1 MARSLIVENADVHH
15 MTKNIL
21 LTGSLFATFLLI
33 LAPAA
38 QCQDD
43 SKYGDTPEQQA
54 ACKENLSLYDTYYKQ
69 KNYDDAYPFWI
80 KTCEV
85 CPPKV
90 SQNMYTRGVNLLKR
104 QMKAAIK
111 AKDNTR
117 AIALRDSIFIFYDLR
132 IQHFPATT
140 KKPDNGCQVLARK
153 AMDWTS
159 LNKRA
164 AAEARPMFEEAIDC
178 LEGRSDAAVLNGYY
192 ALLVEALNGAEGAE
206 AKEVA
211 IGDLLN
217 EYLRLSDFIEAG
229 RQREVAAADS
239 AKAAKYSTTQKNLDE
254 IFVQVAKCEDM
265 VPVLTKK
272 MEAAPEDIDIK
283 KKTLRLLNEKGC
295 TDNDI
300 FLPVA
305 EAVYAVDKNADA
317 AYSIGIQLSKKGDYK
332 GALPYFEESVELCT
346 DCPKRA
352 RNLMKAGQVAKN
364 AGQVTKCMRYARQ
377 AAKADPGNGEPYLL
391 LGDAIASM
399 FSSCA
404 DSPLQGRE
412 VYWLAADYYERAKAI
427 DSNVASKASTKIS
440 QVKKSYPTV
449 DDLFT
454 YGINEGKEITVK
466 CIGETTKAR
475 KP

>member
-1 MARSLIVENADVHH
+1 
-15 MTKNIL
+15 MTRTAL
-21 LTGSLFATFLLI
+21 LTNSCLAAFIMMTATPVFA
-33 LAPAA
+33 
-38 QCQDD
+38 QDD

-54 ACKENLSLYDTYYKQ
+54 ACKENLSLYETYYKQ
-69 KNYDDAYPFWI
+69 KNYDDAYPFW
-80 KTCEV
+80 KNACEV

-90 SQNMYTRGVNLLKR
+90 SQNMYIKGVNLLKR

-111 AKDNTR
+111 EKNNER
-117 AIALRDSIFIFYDLR
+117 AIALRDSVFLFYDLR
-132 IQHFPATT
+132 IEHFPNTS
-140 KKPDNGCQVLARK
+140 KKPNNGCEVLARK

-164 AAEARPMFEEAIDC
+164 AAEARPMFEEAILC
-178 LEGRSDAAVLNGYY
+178 LEDKADAAVLNGYY
-192 ALLVEALNGAEGAE
+192 ALLVDALNGADDVET
-206 AKEVA
+206 KETA

-217 EYLRLSDFIEAG
+217 EYLRLSDFIELG

-239 AKAAKYSTTQKNLDE
+239 AAADKYVTTQKNLDE
-254 IFVQVAKCEDM
+254 IFVQVANCEDM

-272 MEAAPEDIDIK
+272 IEAAPEDIDIK

-305 EAVYAVDKNADA
+305 EAVYAVEKNADA
-317 AYSIGIQLSKKGDYK
+317 AYSIGIQLSKKGDY
-332 GALPYFEESVELCT
+332 GAALPYFEESVELCE
-346 DCPKRA
+346 DCPKLS

-364 AGQVTKCMRYARQ
+364 AGQVSKCLRYARR

-391 LGDAIASM
+391 IGDAIASM
-399 FSSCA
+399 VGSCS

-412 VYWLAADYYERAKAI
+412 VYWLATDYYQRAKSVDA
-427 DSNVASKASTKIS
+427 NVASKANTKIS
-440 QVKKSYPTV
+440 QVKKSYPTI

-466 CIGETTKAR
+466 CLGETTKAR

>member
-1 MARSLIVENADVHH
+1 M
-15 MTKNIL
+15 L
-21 LTGSLFATFLLI
+21 LTALPI
-33 LAPAA
+33 LA
-38 QCQDD
+38 QDD
-43 SKYGDTPEQQA
+43 SKYGETPEQQA
-54 ACKENLSLYDTYYKQ
+54 ACKENLSLYETYYKQ
-69 KNYDDAYPFWI
+69 KNYDDAFPFWQNA
-80 KTCEV
+80 CEV

-90 SQNMYTRGVNLLKR
+90 SQNMYIKGVNLLKR

-111 AKDNTR
+111 AKDNGR
-117 AIALRDSIFIFYDLR
+117 AIALRDSVFAFYDLR
-132 IQHFPATT
+132 IEHFPTT
-140 KKPDNGCQVLARK
+140 SKKPNNGCEVLARK

-164 AAEARPMFEEAIDC
+164 AAEARPMFEEAISC
-178 LEGRSDAAVLNGYY
+178 LEGQADAAVLNGYY
-192 ALLVEALNGAEGAE
+192 ALLVEALNGAEDVE
-206 AKEVA
+206 TKETA

-217 EYLRLSDFIEAG
+217 EYLRLSDYIEMG
-229 RQREVAAADS
+229 RQRELAAADS
-239 AKAAKYSTTQKNLDE
+239 TAADKYATTQKNLDE
-254 IFVQVAKCEDM
+254 IFVQVANCEDM

-272 MEAAPEDIDIK
+272 IEAAPDDVDIK

-305 EAVYAVDKNADA
+305 ESVYAVEKNADA
-317 AYSIGIQLSKKGDYK
+317 AYSIGIQLSKKADYSA
-332 GALPYFEESVELCT
+332 ALPYFEESVELCE
-346 DCPKRA
+346 DCPKLG

-364 AGQVTKCMRYARQ
+364 AGQVSKCLRYARR

-391 LGDAIASM
+391 IGDAIASM
-399 FSSCA
+399 VGSCS

-412 VYWLAADYYERAKAI
+412 VYWLATDYYQRAKSVDA
-427 DSNVASKASTKIS
+427 SVASKANTKIS
-440 QVKKSYPTV
+440 QVKKSYPTI

-466 CIGETTKAR
+466 CLGETTKAR

>member
-1 MARSLIVENADVHH
+1 MTRNA
-15 MTKNIL
+15 
-21 LTGSLFATFLLI
+21 LLI
-33 LAPAA
+33 NSLMAVFLMLNIPSVQA
-38 QCQDD
+38 QDD

-54 ACKENLSLYDTYYKQ
+54 ACKENLSLYETYYKQ
-69 KNYDDAYPFWI
+69 KNYDDAYPFWQQA
-80 KTCEV
+80 CSV

-90 SQNMYTRGVNLLKR
+90 SQNMYIKGINLLKR

-111 AKDNTR
+111 AKNNDR
-117 AIALRDSIFIFYDLR
+117 AIALRDSVFTFYDLR
-132 IQHFPATT
+132 IEHFPTT
-140 KKPDNGCQVLARK
+140 SKKPNNGCEVLARK

-164 AAEARPMFEEAIDC
+164 AAEARPMFEEAILC
-178 LEGRSDAAVLNGYY
+178 LEDQADAAVLNGYY
-192 ALLVEALNGAEGAE
+192 ALLVEALNGAESAE
-206 AKEVA
+206 TKETA

-217 EYLRLSDFIEAG
+217 EYLRLSDFIEMG
-229 RQREVAAADS
+229 RQRELAAADS
-239 AKAAKYSTTQKNLDE
+239 ASAEKYATTQKNLDE
-254 IFVQVAKCEDM
+254 IFVQVANCEDM

-272 MEAAPEDIDIK
+272 IEAAPDDIDIK

-317 AYSIGIQLSKKGDYK
+317 AYSIGIQLSKKGDYDA
-332 GALPYFEESVELCT
+332 ALPYFEESVALCE
-346 DCPKRA
+346 DCPKLG

-364 AGQVTKCMRYARQ
+364 AGQVSKCLRYARR
-377 AAKADPGNGEPYLL
+377 AAKADAGNGEPYLL
-391 LGDAIASM
+391 IGDAIASM
-399 FSSCA
+399 VGSCS

-412 VYWLAADYYERAKAI
+412 VYWLATDYYQRAKSVDA
-427 DSNVASKASTKIS
+427 NVASKANTKIS
-440 QVKKSYPTV
+440 QVKKSYPTI

-466 CIGETTKAR
+466 CLGETTKAR

>member
-1 MARSLIVENADVHH
+1 MTRNA
-15 MTKNIL
+15 
-21 LTGSLFATFLLI
+21 LLI
-33 LAPAA
+33 NSLMAVFLMLNIPSA
-38 QCQDD
+38 QAQDD

-54 ACKENLSLYDTYYKQ
+54 ACKENLSLYETYYKQ
-69 KNYDDAYPFWI
+69 KNYDDAYPFWQ
-80 KTCEV
+80 KACSV

-90 SQNMYTRGVNLLKR
+90 SQNMYIKGINLLKR

-111 AKDNTR
+111 AKNNDR
-117 AIALRDSIFIFYDLR
+117 AIGLRDSVFTFYDLR
-132 IQHFPATT
+132 IEHFPTT
-140 KKPDNGCQVLARK
+140 SKKPNNGCEVLARK

-164 AAEARPMFEEAIDC
+164 AAEARPMFEEAILC
-178 LEGRSDAAVLNGYY
+178 LEDQADAAVLNGYY
-192 ALLVEALNGAEGAE
+192 ALLVEALNGAESAE
-206 AKEVA
+206 TKETA

-217 EYLRLSDFIEAG
+217 EYLRLSDYIEMG
-229 RQREVAAADS
+229 RQRELAAADS
-239 AKAAKYSTTQKNLDE
+239 AAADKYATTQKNLDE
-254 IFVQVAKCEDM
+254 IFVQVANCEDM

-272 MEAAPEDIDIK
+272 IEAAPDDIDIK

-317 AYSIGIQLSKKGDYK
+317 AYSIGIQLSKKGDYDA
-332 GALPYFEESVELCT
+332 ALPYFEESVALCE
-346 DCPKRA
+346 DCPKLG

-364 AGQVTKCMRYARQ
+364 AGQVTKCLRYARR
-377 AAKADPGNGEPYLL
+377 AAKADAGNGEPYLL
-391 LGDAIASM
+391 IGDAIASM
-399 FSSCA
+399 VGSCS

-412 VYWLAADYYERAKAI
+412 VYWLATDYYQRAKSVDA
-427 DSNVASKASTKIS
+427 NVASKANTKIS
-440 QVKKSYPTV
+440 QVKKSYPTI

-466 CIGETTKAR
+466 CLGETTKAR

>member
-1 MARSLIVENADVHH
+1 MTRNA
-15 MTKNIL
+15 
-21 LTGSLFATFLLI
+21 LLI
-33 LAPAA
+33 NSLMAVFLMLNIPSA
-38 QCQDD
+38 QAQDD

-54 ACKENLSLYDTYYKQ
+54 ACKENLSLYETYYKQ
-69 KNYDDAYPFWI
+69 KNYDDAYPFWQ
-80 KTCEV
+80 KACSV

-90 SQNMYTRGVNLLKR
+90 SQNMYIKGINLLKR

-111 AKDNTR
+111 AKNNDR
-117 AIALRDSIFIFYDLR
+117 AIALRDSVFTFYDLR
-132 IQHFPATT
+132 IEHFPTT
-140 KKPDNGCQVLARK
+140 SKKPNNGCEVLARK

-164 AAEARPMFEEAIDC
+164 AAEARPMFEEAILC
-178 LEGRSDAAVLNGYY
+178 LEDQADAAVLNGYY
-192 ALLVEALNGAEGAE
+192 ALLVEALNGAERAE
-206 AKEVA
+206 TKETA

-217 EYLRLSDFIEAG
+217 EYLRLSDYIEMG
-229 RQREVAAADS
+229 RQRELAAADS
-239 AKAAKYSTTQKNLDE
+239 AAADKYATTQKNLDE
-254 IFVQVAKCEDM
+254 IFVQVANCEDM

-272 MEAAPEDIDIK
+272 IEAAPDDIDIK

-317 AYSIGIQLSKKGDYK
+317 AYSIGIQLSKKGDYDA
-332 GALPYFEESVELCT
+332 ALPYFEESVALCE
-346 DCPKRA
+346 DCPKLG

-364 AGQVTKCMRYARQ
+364 AGQVTKCLRYARR
-377 AAKADPGNGEPYLL
+377 AAKADAGNGEPYLL
-391 LGDAIASM
+391 IGDAIASM
-399 FSSCA
+399 VGSCS

-412 VYWLAADYYERAKAI
+412 VYWLATDYYQRAKSVDA
-427 DSNVASKASTKIS
+427 NVASKANTKIS
-440 QVKKSYPTV
+440 QVKKSYPTI

-466 CIGETTKAR
+466 CLGETTKAR

>member
-1 MARSLIVENADVHH
+1 
-15 MTKNIL
+15 MTRFSL
-21 LTGSLFATFLLI
+21 LTSSLCAAFLVTATLSVS
-33 LAPAA
+33 A
-38 QCQDD
+38 QDN

-54 ACKENLSLYDTYYKQ
+54 ACKENLSLYETYYKQ
-69 KNYDDAYPFWI
+69 KNYDDAYPFWR
-80 KTCEV
+80 KACSV

-90 SQNMYTRGVNLLKR
+90 SQNMYIKGVNLLKR

-111 AKDNTR
+111 AKDNAR
-117 AIALRDSIFIFYDLR
+117 AVALRDSVFMYYDLR
-132 IQHFPATT
+132 IEHFPSTS
-140 KKPDNGCQVLARK
+140 KKPDNGCEILARK
-153 AMDWTS
+153 ALDWTS

-164 AAEARPMFEEAIDC
+164 ALESRPMFEEAITC
-178 LEGRSDAAVLNGYY
+178 LEDRSDAAVLNGYY
-192 ALLVEALNGAEGAE
+192 GILVQALNEAEEAE

-229 RQREVAAADS
+229 RQREVAAEDS
-239 AKAAKYSTTQKNLDE
+239 AGAAKYFTTQKNLDE
-254 IFVQVAKCEDM
+254 IFVQVANCDDM

-272 MEAAPEDIDIK
+272 IEAAPDDIDIK

-317 AYSIGIQLSKKGDYK
+317 AYSIGIQLSKKGDY
-332 GALPYFEESVELCT
+332 GAALPYFEESVDLCT
-346 DCPKRA
+346 DCPKLA

-364 AGQVTKCMRYARQ
+364 AGQVSKCLRYARR

-391 LGDAIASM
+391 IGDAVASM
-399 FSSCA
+399 FSACS
-404 DSPLQGRE
+404 DSPLGGRE
-412 VYWLAADYYERAKAI
+412 VYWLATDYYQRAKAV
-427 DSNVASKASTKIS
+427 DSNVASKANTKIS
-440 QVKKSYPTV
+440 QVKKSYPTI

-466 CIGETTKAR
+466 CVGETTKAR

>member
-1 MARSLIVENADVHH
+1 
-15 MTKNIL
+15 MTKNTL
-21 LTGSLFATFLLI
+21 LSGSIIATFLLI
-33 LAPAA
+33 LGPAA
-38 QCQDD
+38 LGQDD
-43 SKYGDTPEQQA
+43 SKYGSTPEQQS
-54 ACKENLSLYDTYYKQ
+54 ACKENLSLYETYYKQ
-69 KNYDDAYPFWI
+69 KNYDDAYPFWRQA
-80 KTCEV
+80 CDV

-90 SQNMYTRGVNLLKR
+90 SQNMYIKGVNLLKR

-111 AKDNTR
+111 VKDNTR
-117 AIALRDSIFIFYDLR
+117 AIALRDSVFTYYDLR
-132 IQHFPATT
+132 IEHFPSTT

-153 AMDWTS
+153 ALDWTS

-164 AAEARPMFEEAIDC
+164 AAEARPMFKEAIDC
-178 LEGRSDAAVLNGYY
+178 LEGRADAAVLNGYY
-192 ALLVEALNGAEGAE
+192 TLLVKALNEAEGAE
-206 AKEVA
+206 DKEVA
-211 IGDLLN
+211 IGDLLT
-217 EYLRLSDFIEAG
+217 EYLRLSDFIESG
-229 RQREVAAADS
+229 RQRELADADS
-239 AKAAKYSTTQKNLDE
+239 TGAAKYSGTQKNLDE
-254 IFVQVAKCEDM
+254 FFVQVANCEDM

-272 MEAAPEDIDIK
+272 MEADPDDIDIK

-305 EAVYAVDKNADA
+305 EAVYALEKNADA

-332 GALPYFEESVELCT
+332 GALPYFEESVELCA

-364 AGQVTKCMRYARQ
+364 AGQVSKCMRYARQ

-399 FSSCA
+399 VNACA

-412 VYWLAADYYERAKAI
+412 VYWLAADYYQRAKSI
-427 DSNVASKASTKIS
+427 DNSVASKANTKIS
-440 QVKKSYPTV
+440 QVKKSYPTI

-454 YGINEGKEITVK
+454 YGINDGKEITVK